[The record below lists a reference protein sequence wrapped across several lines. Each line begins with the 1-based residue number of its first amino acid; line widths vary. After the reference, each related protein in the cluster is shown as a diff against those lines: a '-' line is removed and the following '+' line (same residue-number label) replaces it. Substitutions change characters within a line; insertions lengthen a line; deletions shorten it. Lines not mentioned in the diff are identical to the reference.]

1 MYKNK
6 SYASTKVN
14 QPCHGNG
21 WTQESMSLFYGLFR
35 TTPTLEAYW
44 SSTVACLV
52 FEISLPADLQRR
64 SSPTISVQCRT
75 SGDQANGAL
84 CRRKTSFL
92 TMSIKSPKPEPKLLL
107 TLLRDKAVPVAGER
121 KTVCLLLCWV
131 EGNVL
136 FFSATPLVPKLRERQ
151 RLQRKRFKCLPW
163 MAFVCPDEKT
173 IECHKRNGESKID
186 KFYFFIVCADWCVR
200 CSEVHSHCEAT
211 VKFLRR
217 RFLSLFDFSRF
228 R

>member
-1 MYKNK
+1 MYKNT

-52 FEISLPADLQRR
+52 LEISLPADLQRR

-92 TMSIKSPKPEPKLLL
+92 TMSIKFTISQ
-107 TLLRDKAVPVAGER
+107 TRTKALA
-121 KTVCLLLCWV
+121 
-131 EGNVL
+131 N
-136 FFSATPLVPKLRERQ
+136 SIERQ
-151 RLQRKRFKCLPW
+151 SCASDRGAKNCLPSI
-163 MAFVCPDEKT
+163 VLGGG
-173 IECHKRNGESKID
+173 EC
-186 KFYFFIVCADWCVR
+186 FFFCGDPT
-200 CSEVHSHCEAT
+200 STEVA
-211 VKFLRR
+211 
-217 RFLSLFDFSRF
+217 
-228 R
+228 